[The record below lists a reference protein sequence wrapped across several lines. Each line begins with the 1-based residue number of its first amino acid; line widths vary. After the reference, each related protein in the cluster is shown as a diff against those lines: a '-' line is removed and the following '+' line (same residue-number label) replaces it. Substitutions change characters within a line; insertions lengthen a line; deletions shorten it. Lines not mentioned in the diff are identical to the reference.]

1 MVFSSTIFLF
11 LFLPIVLIGYYN
23 PWFRSQGFKNG
34 FLLLASF
41 GFYAWGE
48 PVFVFLMIVSS
59 IITWLFGLSIDKN
72 QGKAKAILTISI
84 TYHIVILFVFKY
96 LKFVAQQTGLLIFHN
111 EIGLGI
117 ELPIGISF
125 FTFQMMS
132 YLFDVYYKKTAVQKS
147 IYKLAL
153 YVSLFPQLIA
163 GPIVR
168 YNQIEK
174 EIDNRIASKRDFT
187 EGMERFIYGLAKK
200 VMLSNY
206 LAYVADTIFVADE
219 RSIAAAWLGGI
230 CYTLQI
236 YFDFSG
242 YSDMAI
248 GMGRMLGFHFTEN
261 FNYPYVSKSVTEF
274 WRRWH
279 ISLSTWF
286 RDYVYIPLGGNRV
299 SIGRWVFNIFV
310 VWLLTGI
317 WHGANWTFLVWGL
330 LYFWVLVIEKITGFT
345 EKLGGGL
352 SHIYTMVVV
361 ILAWVIF
368 RADTIGDAAIYLG
381 NMIGIN
387 SIGLTD
393 RLFTEM
399 IGTGA
404 FVLVVG
410 CVLSAPVYRVI
421 LDRIRMK
428 SERNEEIVRSITS
441 IALFVLAVIET
452 VASTYSPF
460 IYFNF

>member
-23 PWFRSQGFKNG
+23 PWFKSQGFKNG
-34 FLLLASF
+34 FLLLASL

-48 PVFVFLMIVSS
+48 PVFVFLMIVSI

-72 QGKAKAILTISI
+72 QGKAKPILTISI
-84 TYHIVILFVFKY
+84 IYHIVILFVFKY
-96 LKFVAQQTGLLIFHN
+96 LSFAAQQAGLLIFHN
-111 EIGLGI
+111 EIELGI

-125 FTFQMMS
+125 FAFQMMS
-132 YLFDVYYKKTAVQKS
+132 YLFDVYYKKTAAQKS
-147 IYKLAL
+147 IFKLAL

-174 EIDNRIASKRDFT
+174 EIDNRIVSKRDFT

-206 LAYVADTIFVADE
+206 LAYVADSIFNAGE
-219 RSIAAAWLGGI
+219 RSVAAAWLGGI
-230 CYTLQI
+230 CYALQI

-261 FNYPYVSKSVTEF
+261 FNYPYVSKSITEF

-299 SIGRWVFNIFV
+299 AKGRWIFNIFI

-330 LYFWVLVIEKITGFT
+330 LYFMVLIIEKITGFT

-352 SHIYTMVVV
+352 
-361 ILAWVIF
+361 A
-368 RADTIGDAAIYLG
+368 YLHHDCG
-381 NMIGIN
+381 
-387 SIGLTD
+387 
-393 RLFTEM
+393 
-399 IGTGA
+399 
-404 FVLVVG
+404 
-410 CVLSAPVYRVI
+410 
-421 LDRIRMK
+421 
-428 SERNEEIVRSITS
+428 
-441 IALFVLAVIET
+441 
-452 VASTYSPF
+452 YSCLG
-460 IYFNF
+460 YF